1 VFTHHIQTQVDLG
14 QTTPLWFLVRRKP
27 MATSNQEILLTN
39 EDLNLLYQVSKS
51 IHSIHDLTKMLQNI
65 LLKIKEVFAIEGA
78 SIALHDAA
86 NKEFYFIRT
95 VEEQRGTAPKTMDQM
110 RFPDDYGVAGWVL
123 RENRSVIIPD
133 VSRDERFSDKL
144 DIQHDFITCSM
155 ICVPLKTR
163 KGSIGVLYA
172 LNKLEGEFTPKE
184 VRLLEILSGTIAIA
198 IENAKLYGEIRQY
211 ATSLEKENVRLKSE
225 VQNRFNLQG
234 IIGSSAPMRR
244 VFELLS
250 KVIGTP
256 TSVLIQGET
265 GTGKELLAKVIHYNS
280 DLKDKPFIAENCG
293 ALSENLL
300 ESELFGHV
308 KGAFTGAIADKKGL
322 FELADGG
329 TVFLD
334 EIIDMPHAMQ
344 TKLLRVLQEGQV
356 RPVGGS
362 HYQQVNFRLITSSN
376 RDLLEEVKKGNFRD
390 DLYYRVQVFPIKLP
404 PLRER
409 KEDIPLLAAHFLEK
423 FAEKLNQPI
432 ARLTPWALDLLVQF
446 DWPGNVRE
454 LENEIERALTLAGGD
469 REIQAGYLSEKITGT
484 VGQDAVTQVD
494 GMTLHD
500 AVERM
505 ELQMV
510 TRALGDAGGNRS
522 KAARILGLTRQGLL
536 NKIARYK
543 IEI

>member
-1 VFTHHIQTQVDLG
+1 
-14 QTTPLWFLVRRKP
+14 

-484 VGQDAVTQVD
+484 AGQDAVTQVD
-494 GMTLHD
+494 GITLHD

-543 IEI
+543 IET

>member
-1 VFTHHIQTQVDLG
+1 
-14 QTTPLWFLVRRKP
+14 
-27 MATSNQEILLTN
+27 
-39 EDLNLLYQVSKS
+39 
-51 IHSIHDLTKMLQNI
+51 
-65 LLKIKEVFAIEGA
+65 
-78 SIALHDAA
+78 
-86 NKEFYFIRT
+86 
-95 VEEQRGTAPKTMDQM
+95 
-110 RFPDDYGVAGWVL
+110 
-123 RENRSVIIPD
+123 
-133 VSRDERFSDKL
+133 
-144 DIQHDFITCSM
+144 
-155 ICVPLKTR
+155 
-163 KGSIGVLYA
+163 
-172 LNKLEGEFTPKE
+172 
-184 VRLLEILSGTIAIA
+184 
-198 IENAKLYGEIRQY
+198 
-211 ATSLEKENVRLKSE
+211 
-225 VQNRFNLQG
+225 
-234 IIGSSAPMRR
+234 MRR
-244 VFELLS
+244 VFELLN
-250 KVIGTP
+250 KVIETP

-280 DLKDKPFIAENCG
+280 AMKDKPFIAENCG

-322 FELADGG
+322 FEMADGG

-334 EIIDMPHAMQ
+334 EIVDMPHSMQ

-362 HYQQVNFRLITSSN
+362 HFREVNFRLITSSN
-376 RDLLEEVKKGNFRD
+376 RELLKEVEVGNFRD

-404 PLRER
+404 PLRQR

-423 FAEKLNQPI
+423 YAKKLNQPV

-469 REIQAGYLSEKITGT
+469 REIQASYLSEKITGT
-484 VGQDAVTQVD
+484 VGKIDTNQMD
-494 GMTLHD
+494 GMSLRD
-500 AVERM
+500 AIERM

-510 TRALGDAGGNRS
+510 TRALRDTGGNRS
-522 KAARILGLTRQGLL
+522 KAARMLGLTRQGLI